1 MREPS
6 PEITSMRLQRC
17 LLVVAGIAGLLAI
30 GAGLVGFN
38 QLAGG
43 AVAVLLVS
51 FLLAPWTNQQK
62 P

>member
-6 PEITSMRLQRC
+6 PDITSMRLQHC
-17 LLVVAGIAGLLAI
+17 LLGVAGIGGLLAI

-38 QLAGG
+38 RLAGG
-43 AVAVLLVS
+43 AAAVLLVI
-51 FLLAPWTNQQK
+51 FLLLPWANQQK

>member
-6 PEITSMRLQRC
+6 LEITSMRLQRC
-17 LLVVAGIAGLLAI
+17 LLVVAAIAGLLAI

-38 QLAGG
+38 RLAGG
-43 AVAVLLVS
+43 AAAVLLVS
-51 FLLAPWTNQQK
+51 FLLIPWTNQQK